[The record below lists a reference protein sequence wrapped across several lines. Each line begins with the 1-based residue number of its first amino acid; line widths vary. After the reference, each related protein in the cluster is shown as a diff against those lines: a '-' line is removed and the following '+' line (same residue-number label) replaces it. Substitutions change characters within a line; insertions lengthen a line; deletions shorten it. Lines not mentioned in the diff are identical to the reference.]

1 MGLFDSGLGGL
12 TVLLRLAEHRIGS
25 EYVYL
30 ADTARAP
37 FGTKKIEEIRDIAL
51 DCVNFLFKK
60 GSDVVVSAC
69 NTAQAALMVSNTQPR
84 KNFFGILDFDL
95 PVGLK
100 KVGVLATV
108 ATVNSGIYYRKL
120 SDAGVEVIQRPCQEL
135 VTAIESS
142 SPDAEIERIVSEAVF
157 PFRKEGV
164 DAIILGCTHFPLV
177 KHIFEKFSGGMLV
190 LDPAELLAEKLKE
203 IFPKSTDHGVRVT
216 FYVTSDAKTFSEKL
230 KQYFLHLPYTVE
242 EFSWGEV
249 KE

>member
-1 MGLFDSGLGGL
+1 M
-12 TVLLRLAEHRIGS
+12 LRLAEHRIGS

-51 DCVNFLFKK
+51 DCVKFLFKK
-60 GSDVVVSAC
+60 GADVVISAC
-69 NTAQAALMVSNTQPR
+69 NTAQAALMISNAQPW
-84 KNFFGILDFDL
+84 KNFFGILDIDL
-95 PVGLK
+95 PAGLK

-108 ATVNSGIYYRKL
+108 ATVNSGIYYKKL
-120 SDAGVEVIQRPCQEL
+120 GDAGVEVIQRPCQEL
-135 VTAIESS
+135 VTAIESFA
-142 SPDAEIERIVSEAVF
+142 PDTEIERIVSEAVF

-177 KHIFEKFSGGMLV
+177 KHIFEKFSGGISV
-190 LDPAELLAEKLKE
+190 LDPAELLAEKLKK
-203 IFPKSTDHGVRVT
+203 IFPESTDNDVRVT
-216 FYVTSDAKTFSEKL
+216 FYVTSDAKIFSEKL
-230 KQYFLHLPYTVE
+230 KRYSLHLLYTVE